1 MESRWSDEEAERF
14 VTRYGAEHG
23 EPLALRTY
31 TSRLLGADP
40 SLVLHGGGN
49 TSVKGELAD
58 RFGERHA
65 VLWVKASGRDLGR
78 AEPADHVAVD
88 LEAMRRLAAVPHPGS
103 VGDREL
109 ADELRNHRFDHRA
122 PTPSI
127 ESPVHA
133 VVAARF
139 VDHTHADAI
148 LALTNRPDGERVVRE
163 ALGPR
168 VLVLGYVEPGLA
180 LAAAV
185 AEAFAALEAKEGDGG
200 QIEGMVWVRHG
211 LVTWGESAWQSYE
224 RTIALVSRAEAYV
237 EGEIV
242 RERKAGR
249 GGVAARAGLAVE
261 PETARARL
269 ARVAPVL
276 RGLLARPS
284 GDPDRPHRR
293 VILRSLQEPGL
304 LALLAR
310 RDAREIAVSPPLTAD
325 HLIRTGPWPLW
336 VDEPP
341 WDDAEA
347 LRARLAEAIEGHVR
361 AHRAY
366 AERRPLQGATHFSE
380 HLGWGRPSP
389 SARVG
394 EGSRVRGAIQQ
405 GASHFSGDFGL
416 PRVILVPGL
425 GLIAVGAWAS
435 EADVARE
442 IASRT
447 LETKARMAAA
457 CARYQGLSEE
467 HLAAMEYRPL
477 QLAKLSGSLQAEAP
491 LVRTV
496 ALVTGAAG
504 AIGTGVCR
512 ELLAAGTHLVA
523 TDLAGERLDRLAA
536 ELEAE
541 APGRVLAVAM
551 DVTEPPS
558 VAAAFDAAAR
568 EWGGV
573 DLLVINA
580 GAAHVASLAEMQLED
595 FERLERINV
604 HGALLPLAETARRF
618 RLQATGGDVVLVSTK
633 NVFAPGASFGAYSAT
648 KAAAHQLARVASQ
661 ELAPLGVRVNMV
673 APDAVFAEGDVRSGL
688 WAEVGPAR
696 MKARGLTEPE
706 LEAFYR
712 DRNLLHAEITA
723 RHVARAVLFFATRQ
737 TPTTGATLP
746 VDGGLPDATPR

>member
-31 TSRLLGADP
+31 TSRLLGVDP

-49 TSVKGELAD
+49 TSVKGELGD

-65 VLWVKASGRDLGR
+65 VLWVKASGRDLAR

-88 LEAMRRLAAVPHPGS
+88 LVAVRRLAALAGRLDGAGLDDPA
-103 VGDREL
+103 L

-127 ESPVHA
+127 ETPVHA
-133 VVAARF
+133 AIPARF
-139 VDHTHADAI
+139 VDHTHAAAI
-148 LALTNRPDGERVVRE
+148 LALTNRPDGEAVARE
-163 ALGPR
+163 ALGPDVV
-168 VLVLGYVEPGLA
+168 VLPYVVPGLA

-185 AEAFAALEAKEGDGG
+185 GGGLAALAAAGRDAADVP
-200 QIEGMVWVRHG
+200 GMVWARHG
-211 LVTWGESAWQSYE
+211 LVTWGESARQSYE
-224 RTIALVSRAEAYV
+224 RTIELVSRAEAYLR
-237 EGEIV
+237 GEIARA
-242 RERKAGR
+242 REAGR
-249 GGVAARAGLAVE
+249 GGVEVRAGAVVE
-261 PETARARL
+261 PEVARERL

-284 GDPDRPHRR
+284 GDPDRPYRR

-310 RDAREIAVSPPLTAD
+310 SDARELAVSPPLTAD

-341 WDDAEA
+341 WDDAPA
-347 LRARLAEAIEGHVR
+347 LRAHLEAAIEGHVR
-361 AHRAY
+361 DYRAY
-366 AERRPLQGATHFSE
+366 AER
-380 HLGWGRPSP
+380 HLP
-389 SARVG
+389 
-394 EGSRVRGAIQQ
+394 Q
-405 GASHFSGDFGL
+405 GASHLSEGSPPGASHLSEGAGRVAGDFER
-416 PRVILVPGL
+416 PRVLLVPGL
-425 GLIAVGAWAS
+425 GVVTVGASAA
-435 EADVARE
+435 EADVARD
-442 IASRT
+442 ITFRT

-457 CARYQGLSEE
+457 GARYQGLAEE
-467 HLAAMEYRPL
+467 HLAAMEHRPL
-477 QLAKLSGSLQAEAP
+477 QLAKLSGRLAAGRDEAP
-491 LVRTV
+491 LARTV

-512 ELLAAGTHLVA
+512 EFLAAGAHLVA

-536 ELEAE
+536 DLAAA
-541 APGRVLAVAM
+541 APGRVLAAAM
-551 DVTEPPS
+551 DVTDPAS

-573 DLLVINA
+573 DLLVVNA
-580 GAAHVASLAEMQLED
+580 GAAHVAPLEELRLAD

-673 APDAVFAEGDVRSGL
+673 APDAVFAEGDVHSGL

-696 MKARGLTEPE
+696 MKARGLSESG
-706 LEAFYR
+706 LEAYYR
-712 DRNLLHAEITA
+712 GRNLLHAEITA
-723 RHVARAVLFFATRQ
+723 RHVGRAVLFFATRQ